1 MDPGLLP
8 HIWILLRGRT
18 AKRCV
23 NFDMGRGGGGR
34 LLGCPLRGVTDRCSA
49 FGVVVVAP
57 PVTHALGPGKTV
69 AAALTAAVAR
79 MRKSAKE
86 RKQRIVGD
94 GTG

>member
-1 MDPGLLP
+1 MDPGLPP

-49 FGVVVVAP
+49 FGVAP

-69 AAALTAAVAR
+69 AAALTAAAR

-86 RKQRIVGD
+86 RKQRIVED
-94 GTG
+94 GTVR